1 MSNNNITETKNV
13 VQRDS
18 IIQLKNI
25 SKSFDG
31 EPILRGIDLEIKDK
45 EFVTFLGPSGCGKT
59 TTLRI
64 IGGFESPDAGDVY
77 FLGQKINDLPPHKRQ
92 LNTVF
97 QKYALFP
104 HLDVYENVAFG
115 LRLSKT
121 PEKEIAKRVHE
132 MLAMVNLEGY
142 DARRVDLLSGGQ
154 QQRVAIARALVN
166 RPKVLLLDEPL
177 GALDLKLR
185 KEMQIELKKIQKR
198 LGITFIYVTHDQ
210 EEALTMSD
218 RIVVMN
224 GGLIQQI
231 GSPQDIYNEPAN
243 AFTAD
248 FIGQSN
254 IVPGI
259 MHEDY
264 LVSFAGKKQKCV
276 DKGFE
281 KGELVDIVVRP
292 EDILFCPPNE
302 SLICGVVSNV
312 TFKGVHYEMTV
323 SPRGGEVS
331 QSEMLVPENGVYG
344 ELPVPK
350 NHDFIFEG
358 WYTKRIGGHKIESN
372 SAIYKDA
379 PHTLY
384 AHWTMYGERSG
395 AVIEEAEYTEGE
407 EYTVS
412 FECAETNESFAS
424 ITCENGIYGE
434 LPTPEE
440 REGFKFAGW
449 FTKVNGGKRAEA
461 DAYLLEYDDH
471 TLYAHFTPVVNGEET
486 KYTVSFDPDGTD
498 VWVAQSTAFTPVG
511 TSVGLYIDPENIHI
525 MKKSGWHRH
534 SEEDLEEEGGDVK

>member
-1 MSNNNITETKNV
+1 MSNNNIIE
-13 VQRDS
+13 
-18 IIQLKNI
+18 LKNI

-64 IGGFESPDAGDVY
+64 IGGFESPDEGEVY
-77 FLGQKINDLPPHKRQ
+77 FLGKKINNLPPHKRQ

-121 PEKEIAKRVHE
+121 PEAEIAKRVHE

-218 RIVVMN
+218 RVVVMN
-224 GGLIQQI
+224 GGVIQQI

-254 IVPGI
+254 IVPGM

-264 LVSFAGKKQKCV
+264 LVSFAGKKHRCV
-276 DKGFE
+276 DKGFGKNE
-281 KGELVDIVVRP
+281 FVDIVVRP
-292 EDILFCPPNE
+292 EDIKFCAP
-302 SLICGVVSNV
+302 SDDVICGVVSNV

-323 SPRGGEVS
+323 SPRGGKVS
-331 QSEMLVPENGVYG
+331 EREMLVPENGAYG
-344 ELPVPK
+344 VLPVPR
-350 NHDFIFEG
+350 NHDFVFEG
-358 WYTKRIGGHKIESN
+358 WYTKRIGGHKIEEN
-372 SAIYKDA
+372 SAIYKNA

-384 AHWTMYGERSG
+384 AHWTMYGECSG
-395 AVIEEAEYTEGE
+395 TPTEEIEYPAGGE

-412 FECAETNESFAS
+412 FECMETDETFDD
-424 ITCENGIYGE
+424 ITCENGIYGA
-434 LPTPEE
+434 LPTPEAP
-440 REGFKFAGW
+440 EGYKFAGW
-449 FTKVNGGKRAEA
+449 FTKINGGKKA
-461 DAYLLEYDDH
+461 DEGAHLLEFEDH
-471 TLYAHFTPVVNGEET
+471 TLYAHFTPAPAGAEIKHAVT
-486 KYTVSFDPDGTD
+486 FDPDGTD
-498 VWVAQSTAFTPVG
+498 VWVAQSTQATPVG

-525 MKKSGWHRH
+525 MHKSGWHRH
-534 SEEDLEEEGGDVK
+534 SEEELEEEGMM